1 MLEHARACLSMLEH
15 ARAGALSAFSCALPS
30 LPRLWSDLVGGSRPR
45 SVGSDEKST
54 RILST
59 EPPPPRGRRQILKC
73 HEVLRPAVHLQIPSH
88 VCLKP
93 VGTLDGNIMF
103 ANMHHPAA
111 NSSSK
116 IARCQAS
123 RMNFAFFPT
132 RTGTKL
138 CFEAAAPLV
147 RDCTEADISLRR
159 LYKGAPPA
167 DLSSSSPTQ

>member
-59 EPPPPRGRRQILKC
+59 EPPPPRGDDKC
-73 HEVLRPAVHLQIPSH
+73 DEVLRPAVHLQILSH
-88 VCLKP
+88 LCLKP
-93 VGTLDGNIMF
+93 VGTWDGNIMV

-111 NSSSK
+111 KTSSK
-116 IARCQAS
+116 IASCQAS
-123 RMNFAFFPT
+123 RMDFAHIT
-132 RTGTKL
+132 RRTGTKR
-138 CFEAAAPLV
+138 EKKSRRNAWTEGTGV
-147 RDCTEADISLRR
+147 DCGRR
-159 LYKGAPPA
+159 RP
-167 DLSSSSPTQ
+167 